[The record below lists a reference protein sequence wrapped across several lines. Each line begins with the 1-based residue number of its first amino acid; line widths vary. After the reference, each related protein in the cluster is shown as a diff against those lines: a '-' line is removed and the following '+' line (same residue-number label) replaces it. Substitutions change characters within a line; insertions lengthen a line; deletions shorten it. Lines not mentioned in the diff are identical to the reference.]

1 MPKTFH
7 FEFIESFKISDT
19 HVLGKIKS
27 ILHGQIVRQI

>member
-7 FEFIESFKISDT
+7 SEFIEPFRILEA